1 MHEAVLFRRENEP
14 QICVKTLQDHGGKR
28 RRCYHFC
35 YQSRQDFRVKF
46 LLQSTWRRGESN
58 PCFLRLRPLRSKS
71 GFIREDSERESR
83 HGNAWMALDVISFVI
98 GWPLFGDIR
107 NRNSRQPV
115 FVIKNFCGSSA
126 SGRMNR
132 SDRSQ
137 KTKDTKEQKM
147 SSLSEIVSC
156 ATGSCRVISANR
168 FDKTQH
174 GKYDTSGKN

>member
-1 MHEAVLFRRENEP
+1 
-14 QICVKTLQDHGGKR
+14 
-28 RRCYHFC
+28 
-35 YQSRQDFRVKF
+35 
-46 LLQSTWRRGESN
+46 
-58 PCFLRLRPLRSKS
+58 
-71 GFIREDSERESR
+71 
-83 HGNAWMALDVISFVI
+83 MALDVISFVI

-115 FVIKNFCGSSA
+115 FVIKNFCDSSA

-137 KTKDTKEQKM
+137 KTKDKDTKEQKM

-168 FDKTQH
+168 VDKTQH
-174 GKYDTSGKN
+174 GKDDTSGKN

>member
-1 MHEAVLFRRENEP
+1 VSLYFHNNRNTRLLDLVPYSAGKDPGKSARTVAD
-14 QICVKTLQDHGGKR
+14 TGGQR
-28 RRCYHFC
+28 WTCYHTISVSDSI
-35 YQSRQDFRVKF
+35 QT
-46 LLQSTWRRGESN
+46 TWRRGGSN
-58 PCFLRLRPLRSKS
+58 PCFLRLRPLRSKN

-83 HGNAWMALDVISFVI
+83 HGNSWTEPDVISFVI

-115 FVIKNFCGSSA
+115 FVIKNFCDSSA

-168 FDKTQH
+168 VDKT
-174 GKYDTSGKN
+174 